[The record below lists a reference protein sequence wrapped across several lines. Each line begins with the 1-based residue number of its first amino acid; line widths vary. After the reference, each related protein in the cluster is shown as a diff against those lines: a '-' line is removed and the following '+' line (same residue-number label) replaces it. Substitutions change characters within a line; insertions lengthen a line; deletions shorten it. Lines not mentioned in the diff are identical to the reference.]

1 MLSAEE
7 KRKRKAQANR
17 NWVAK
22 NRDKVLRDGK
32 EYWSENP
39 FRRRIN
45 IAVSWSIEKRD
56 IPPANQCICASCQ
69 ERAWGYKTIRVCFD
83 ENRVFI
89 APVCRSCSQKSEL
102 PEIGRKVEEIMGTRK
117 ETVTSKYREFAMKY
131 DTIPNDRQMSE
142 FWNCTFEA
150 IKNARRSAKN
160 NGFVIEKVHGRQQG
174 FIVTARP
181 KLVPTVVQTSTDSEL
196 VSDIPE
202 WMKDGPPVLPTVAT
216 NGVND
221 AYAARIDLEL
231 QRKAIEDDLKTL
243 KDAIES
249 STNRLEIRINE
260 LAMIMAE
267 LVQITR
273 SVWS

>member
-32 EYWSENP
+32 EYWNENS

-45 IAVSWSIEKRD
+45 IAVSWSIQKRD
-56 IPPANQCICASCQ
+56 IPPANQCVCASCHA
-69 ERAWGYKTIRVCFD
+69 RAWGYKTIRVCFD
-83 ENRVFI
+83 ESRVFI

-102 PEIGRKVEEIMGTRK
+102 PAIEREAEKLMGTR
-117 ETVTSKYREFAMKY
+117 EASIASKYREFAMRH
-131 DTIPNDRQMSE
+131 DTIPNDRQLAE
-142 FWNCTFEA
+142 FWDCSFDA
-150 IKNARRSAKN
+150 IKNGRSSAMKA
-160 NGFVIEKVHGRQQG
+160 GFVIEKMPGRERG
-174 FIVTARP
+174 FTVVSRP
-181 KLVPTVVQTSTDSEL
+181 GLTLTVVQPTLDEQP
-196 VSDIPE
+196 VSKP
-202 WMKDGPPVLPTVAT
+202 VAT
-216 NGVND
+216 SNGID
-221 AYAARIDLEL
+221 STYAARIDLEL

-249 STNRLEIRINE
+249 STDRLEMRINE

>member
-32 EYWSENP
+32 EYWSKDS

-69 ERAWGYKTIRVCFD
+69 ERAWGYRTIGVCFD

-89 APVCRSCSQKSEL
+89 VPVCRSCLQRSNL
-102 PEIGRKVEEIMGTRK
+102 PEIEREVEKLMGEHKTSIA
-117 ETVTSKYREFAMKY
+117 SKYREFAMRH
-131 DTIPNDRQMSE
+131 DTIPNDRQLAE
-142 FWNCTFEA
+142 FWNCSFDA
-150 IKNARRSAKN
+150 IKDGRRTAIKA
-160 NGFVIEKVHGRQQG
+160 GFVIEKIPGRERG
-174 FIVTARP
+174 FTVVSRP
-181 KLVPTVVQTSTDSEL
+181 GLTPTVVQPTLDEQP
-196 VSDIPE
+196 VSKP
-202 WMKDGPPVLPTVAT
+202 VAT
-216 NGVND
+216 SNGID
-221 AYAARIDLEL
+221 STYAARIDLEL

-249 STNRLEIRINE
+249 STDRLEMRINE